1 MNNAIEI
8 RKLKKK
14 YDNNFELGEI
24 NLDIPSGYV
33 IGLIGENGAG
43 KTTLIKSIL
52 NIINTDTGEIKIF
65 NKDNKKY
72 DYLTK
77 ENVGAVLDDMFFPE
91 ILTANDINIIMKG
104 IYKNWDEKLFY
115 KYLDDFKLDKAL
127 LTNEEQNQILFSL
140 QGINKLQIDANK
152 TYDKLKNIFSKDEEN
167 WFEVDFSIWGKS
179 DEHKQNFEIIKNA
192 IINKNVIEFLY
203 FNSYGKI
210 AERKVEPLK
219 LLFKYNSWYLVGFD
233 EQKEDYR
240 LFKIMRIKHL
250 KTLENNFE
258 RKIPV
263 SMKLDDKSLKT
274 VKLVLEIDKELSYR
288 VYDEFEESAIKK
300 LDNGNFMISVEYP
313 LNDWIYGYI
322 LSFKNHIKVLEPQM
336 IRDEIKNI
344 LEKSL
349 EKYN

>member
-1 MNNAIEI
+1 MKNNRLFGIIYLLLSNDTITAKTLASYFEVSIRTIYRDIE
-8 RKLKKK
+8 
-14 YDNNFELGEI
+14 
-24 NLDIPSGYV
+24 
-33 IGLIGENGAG
+33 
-43 KTTLIKSIL
+43 TLSQL
-52 NIINTDTGEIKIF
+52 NIPIYMTKGKNGGISLL
-65 NKDNKKY
+65 DNY
-72 DYLTK
+72 
-77 ENVGAVLDDMFFPE
+77 
-91 ILTANDINIIMKG
+91 
-104 IYKNWDEKLFY
+104 
-115 KYLDDFKLDKAL
+115 KLDKAL

-210 AERKVEPLK
+210 AKRKVEPLK

-300 LDNGNFMISVEYP
+300 LDNGNFIISVEYP

>member
-1 MNNAIEI
+1 MKNNRLFGIIYLLLSNDTITAKTLASYFEVSIRTIYRDIE
-8 RKLKKK
+8 
-14 YDNNFELGEI
+14 
-24 NLDIPSGYV
+24 
-33 IGLIGENGAG
+33 
-43 KTTLIKSIL
+43 TLSQL
-52 NIINTDTGEIKIF
+52 NIPIYMTKGKNGGISLL
-65 NKDNKKY
+65 DNY
-72 DYLTK
+72 
-77 ENVGAVLDDMFFPE
+77 
-91 ILTANDINIIMKG
+91 
-104 IYKNWDEKLFY
+104 
-115 KYLDDFKLDKAL
+115 KLDKTL

-152 TYDKLKNIFSKDEEN
+152 TYDKLKNIFSKNEEN

-210 AERKVEPLK
+210 AERKVEPLR

-263 SMKLDDKSLKT
+263 SMKLDDESLEK

-288 VYDEFEESAIKK
+288 VYDEFEESTIKK